1 MEGFKRLTGM
11 GYCTLDIPFGRLRLI
26 WLDLA
31 LGKNGHRWHFLWG
44 HSKFGNRIK
53 RKNRLVE

>member
-26 WLDLA
+26 WLDL
-31 LGKNGHRWHFLWG
+31 G
-44 HSKFGNRIK
+44 
-53 RKNRLVE
+53 LVKMAIAGIFSGGIPNSAIE